1 MSSFKDLVASAKNC
15 RICEKHLPLGPKP
28 VFQIDRGARI
38 LLIGQ
43 APGKLVHESGVP
55 WKDKSGDRLREW
67 LGVDEK
73 TFYDSGKIAIMPM
86 GFCYP
91 GTGKTGD
98 LPPRSECAPEWHGK
112 FLDAMPNIKL
122 TLLLGQ
128 YAQNHYLEDKRKEN
142 LTETVRAWREY
153 LPEYIPLPHPSPLNN
168 RWMAKNRW
176 FEGEVIPYIKYQ
188 IITGLS

>member
-1 MSSFKDLVASAKNC
+1 MSSFENLVTSARNC
-15 RICEKHLPLGPKP
+15 RICEKHLPLGPNP
-28 VFQIDRGARI
+28 VFQINRNARI

-98 LPPRSECAPEWHGK
+98 LPPRPECAPEWHGK
-112 FLDAMPNIKL
+112 FLAAMPNIKL

-128 YAQNHYLEDKRKEN
+128 YAQNAYLGDRRKEN

-153 LPEYIPLPHPSPLNN
+153 LPIYIPLPHPSPLNN
-168 RWMAKNRW
+168 RWLAKNRW
-176 FEGEVIPYIKYQ
+176 FETDVVNFMVQEIKKVI
-188 IITGLS
+188 

>member
-1 MSSFKDLVASAKNC
+1 MSTFKELCASARDC
-15 RICEKHLPLGPKP
+15 RICEKHLPLGPNP
-28 VFQIDRGARI
+28 VFQINRNARI

-67 LGVDEK
+67 LGIDEE
-73 TFYDSGKIAIMPM
+73 TFYKSGKIAIMPM

-98 LPPRSECAPEWHGK
+98 LPPRPECAPEWHEK
-112 FLDAMPNIKL
+112 FLKVMPSVKL

-128 YAQNHYLEDKRKEN
+128 YAQSHYLGDRRKEN

-176 FEGEVIPYIKYQ
+176 FENEVIPYIKHQ
-188 IITGLS
+188 ISTGLN

>member
-1 MSSFKDLVASAKNC
+1 MSPFEDLVKSARDC
-15 RICEKHLPLGPKP
+15 RICEKHLPLGPNP
-28 VFQIDRGARI
+28 VFQINRNARI

-43 APGKLVHESGVP
+43 APGKLVHESGIP

-98 LPPRSECAPEWHGK
+98 LPPRPECAPEWHLR
-112 FLDAMPNIKL
+112 FLAAMPNIKL

-128 YAQNHYLEDKRKEN
+128 YAQNYYLGDKQKKN

-153 LPEYIPLPHPSPLNN
+153 LPDFIPLPHPSPLNN
-168 RWMAKNRW
+168 RWLAKNRW
-176 FEGEVIPYIKYQ
+176 FEAEVITFLKTNIKPN
-188 IITGLS
+188 LS

>member
-1 MSSFKDLVASAKNC
+1 MSSFEKLVTSAKNC

-28 VFQIDRGARI
+28 VFQIHRNAQV

-55 WKDKSGDRLREW
+55 WRDKSGDRLREW

-73 TFYDSGKIAIMPM
+73 TFYDSGRIAIMPM

-98 LPPRSECAPEWHGK
+98 LPPRPECAPEWHGQ
-112 FLDAMPNIKL
+112 FLSAMPNIKL

-128 YAQNHYLEDKRKEN
+128 YAQNHYLGNRRKEN
-142 LTETVRAWREY
+142 LTQTVRAWREY
-153 LPEYIPLPHPSPLNN
+153 LPDFIPLPHPSPLNN

-176 FEGEVIPYIKYQ
+176 FEAEVLGFLTNELKNF
-188 IITGLS
+188 L